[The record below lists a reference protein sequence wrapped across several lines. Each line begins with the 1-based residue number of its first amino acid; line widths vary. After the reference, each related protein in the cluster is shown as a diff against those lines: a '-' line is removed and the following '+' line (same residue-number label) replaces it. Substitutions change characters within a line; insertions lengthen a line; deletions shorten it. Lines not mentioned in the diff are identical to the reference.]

1 MDELAWTL
9 AKRGHRVVAA
19 GEPVDLRVLN
29 MCAATHVAAR
39 KSRKLIRQLRRQ
51 QPGAVLV
58 ATGCLVELE
67 APEAA
72 PTALGV
78 DLIVGNLQKDRLAD
92 ILEERGLLRDGD
104 PVPAADATE
113 GFLLPAQRTRAFV
126 KVQDGCDNRCTF
138 CIVTVARGAG
148 RSRPLDAVVEHVRRL
163 VELDYREAV
172 LSGVHLGSYGN
183 DLDGDSDLAQLV
195 QRLLRHTGIERLRL
209 SSLEPWDLTPSF
221 FDSFADLRLQPH
233 LHLPLQSGCDE
244 TLTRMARRTSQD
256 DFAALVRDARSA
268 VPGLSITTDIMVG
281 FPGETETEF
290 ETSLDFVREMEF
302 SRLHVFRYSSRQGT
316 AAARM
321 PAQVDPSIVR
331 HRSNRM
337 HALGAELERGYLA
350 KQINSE
356 ASVLWE
362 HAEPAGDGE
371 GIRWSGLTGNFVRLL
386 TSTHVD
392 RDLRNL
398 VLPTQLRQLV
408 PGGILGETEHS
419 LAARCHSPL
428 STELRA
434 LRQASGAR
442 EHQSEPA

>member
-19 GEPVDLRVLN
+19 GEPVDPRVLN
-29 MCAATHVAAR
+29 TCAVTHVAAR

-72 PTALGV
+72 TTALGV
-78 DLIVGNLQKDRLAD
+78 DLIVGNLQKERLAD

-209 SSLEPWDLTPSF
+209 SSLEPWDLMPSF

-321 PAQVDPSIVR
+321 SAQVDPSIVR

-337 HALGAELERGYLA
+337 HALGVFS
-350 KQINSE
+350 K
-356 ASVLWE
+356 
-362 HAEPAGDGE
+362 
-371 GIRWSGLTGNFVRLL
+371 
-386 TSTHVD
+386 
-392 RDLRNL
+392 
-398 VLPTQLRQLV
+398 
-408 PGGILGETEHS
+408 
-419 LAARCHSPL
+419 
-428 STELRA
+428 
-434 LRQASGAR
+434 
-442 EHQSEPA
+442 